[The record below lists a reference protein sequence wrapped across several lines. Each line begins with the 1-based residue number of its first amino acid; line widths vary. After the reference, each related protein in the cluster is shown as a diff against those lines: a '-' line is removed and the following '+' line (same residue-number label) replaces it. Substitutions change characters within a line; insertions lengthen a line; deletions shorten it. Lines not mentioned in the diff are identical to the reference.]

1 MSSPRLCLLLILVL
15 SIIPAGLAAQL
26 PLMAAGFAGVSFN
39 TDENS
44 PGGGG
49 GGFSF
54 QTEIGI
60 RLRRVTFGA
69 EFSQHKTGGDLKS
82 EVYGGFV
89 RLPSFLGEG
98 PVRIY
103 LVAGLGNYRFTPS
116 AGKGSST
123 LGGSLGP
130 GVSFG
135 LRGVPLALDLEARF
149 HSTFENLPR
158 INNQQFVS
166 VLAGLDLGF

>member
-1 MSSPRLCLLLILVL
+1 MSSLRLRLLLTLAVLV
-15 SIIPAGLAAQL
+15 IPAGLPAQL
-26 PLMAAGFAGVSFN
+26 PLMAAGFGGASFN
-39 TDENS
+39 TNENS
-44 PGGGG
+44 PGGGS

-54 QTEIGI
+54 QTELGI
-60 RLRRVTFGA
+60 RLPRVTFGA

-82 EVYGGFV
+82 KVYGGFV

-98 PVRIY
+98 PVHVY
-103 LVAGLGNYRFTPS
+103 LVVGLGTYRFDPS
-116 AGKGSST
+116 GGKGSST
-123 LGGSLGP
+123 IGGSLGP

-135 LRGVPLALDLEARF
+135 LHEVPLAVNLEGRF

-166 VLAGLDLGF
+166 VLGGLDLRF